1 MKLKKGLAMQVSI
14 DVQDDLYEKV
24 LNSGIDMQSEFN
36 DYLRRQIEENSYQDS
51 KQFQENRAYFHK
63 IYKEIEN
70 GEATLTPLD
79 EGWDTLN
86 DFIDKV

>member
-1 MKLKKGLAMQVSI
+1 MQVSI

-36 DYLRRQIEENSYQDS
+36 DYLRRQIEENSYKDS
-51 KQFQENRAYFHK
+51 KEFQENRAYFHK
-63 IYKEIEN
+63 IHEEIKN
-70 GEATLTPLD
+70 GEATLIPLD
-79 EGWDTLN
+79 EGWDTLD